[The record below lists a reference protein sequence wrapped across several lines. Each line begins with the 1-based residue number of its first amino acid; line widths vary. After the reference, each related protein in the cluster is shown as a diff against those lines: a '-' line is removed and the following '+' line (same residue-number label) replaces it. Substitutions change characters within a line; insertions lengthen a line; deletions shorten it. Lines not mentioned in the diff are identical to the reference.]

1 MNQWL
6 ALSKAEIL
14 FQARSGFLVVAAIVT
29 VLWFSVLAFIP
40 QSYSIKVLGLVLSMD
55 VASVALLFC
64 MGLHLLENR
73 QKVLW
78 AFGVT
83 PLQFVVKIWTRVIL
97 ICLVTTIIS
106 CLIVMLYVPWTELLK
121 LLFIC
126 ALNSAIYAIIGYLLV
141 IYAPNVSRLIVRIGL
156 VSPLWLMPYIS
167 YFEFYYHPLFYLM
180 PTFGLTMMFSDNAQ
194 YGGISIVNMVTSG
207 FWLAVFYVWLRYAY
221 PKVMT
226 GN

>member
-29 VLWFSVLAFIP
+29 VLWFSVLAFVP
-40 QSYSIKVLGLVLSMD
+40 QSYSMKVLGLVLSMD

-73 QKVLW
+73 QKVLL

-83 PLQFVVKIWTRVIL
+83 PLNFTLKVWTRVIL
-97 ICLVTTIIS
+97 ICLVTTVIS
-106 CLIVMLYVPWTELLK
+106 CLIVVLYVPWTELLE

-156 VSPLWLMPYIS
+156 VSPLWLLPYLS
-167 YFEFYYHPLFYLM
+167 YFELYYHPLFYLM

-194 YGGISIVNMVTSG
+194 YGGLSIVNMATAA
-207 FWLAVFYVWLRYAY
+207 FWLVVFYLWLRHAY
-221 PKVMT
+221 PKAMVEK
-226 GN
+226 